1 MLKNQPP
8 REQPPRVSKKKKKK
22 KKMNKKSFKSAA
34 VQLFSNFFSDNII
47 TIWVYVLI

>member
-8 REQPPRVSKKKKKK
+8 REQPPRVSKKKKK